1 MQPASQI
8 QGCLF
13 LSFLFY
19 WWAYI
24 NFHVDSELSS
34 CLIRIQEEDNVAGEA
49 AEHALLVLIGECV
62 ILKMKV
68 FFSFCSEEEYEER
81 MNVQRTIANIS
92 KSDSIVEST

>member
-1 MQPASQI
+1 MQILQPASEI
-8 QGCLF
+8 QDCLF

-62 ILKMKV
+62 
-68 FFSFCSEEEYEER
+68 SFLSAVNKS